1 MKKIIILASVLI
13 IGTVVS
19 CQQDDYEEMTYSC
32 NKRLNQ
38 WAHENIND
46 ISLMDRQA
54 WLKLSEEYK
63 KPAFNAFTPEQKLLF
78 WKNKLEEVLK
88 TFTWNKN
95 EIAHILKLYAYLD
108 EHPNM
113 YEEEIMND
121 SLEHE
126 RFARFA
132 YKWKNDAY
140 IDLNWSEE
148 LVYAIACT
156 GHTMLDKE
164 GNYETFI
171 IERNSSKSET
181 SQNKDCDCYIGNDRQ
196 CKKSDCN
203 AQKSCDMAFYFPC
216 NGILE
221 K

>member
-121 SLEHE
+121 SLEHD

-164 GNYETFI
+164 GNYEIKMVEKNITF
-171 IERNSSKSET
+171 RET
-181 SQNKDCDCYIGNDRQ
+181 FNN
-196 CKKSDCN
+196 DCN
-203 AQKSCDMAFYFPC
+203 CKVGIDYRCKYGNC
-216 NGILE
+216 NFIRDGLLQNEQIYDG
-221 K
+221 KKY